1 MNEISITP
9 GEKLLFLVGLFH
21 GLLVAEGKRW
31 KTSIGTGFR
40 YILLGFFMSQMY
52 LIKQFLDQLPDNA
65 WEIMFSYLYEPVIM
79 ACFVVVLMFGA
90 MFMFYTVG
98 AAKVMKSLVD

>member
-1 MNEISITP
+1 MKEISIAP
-9 GEKLLFLVGLFH
+9 YERFVFLVGLFH
-21 GLLVAEGKRW
+21 GLLVVEGKRW
-31 KTSIGTGFR
+31 KTSIGTGYR

-52 LIKQFLDQLPDNA
+52 LIKQLFNQLPDNTY
-65 WEIMFSYLYEPVIM
+65 EIIISYLYKPVVMVCLVII
-79 ACFVVVLMFGA
+79 LTFGA